1 MKEFNPINYVRGLQ
15 QILTSDKKRIAFLF
29 GAGTSLSKKNENSSN
44 VPAIEEMT
52 RLVIEELSKEE
63 LFASALIEI
72 KEEIPYLTI
81 ETLLSNLE
89 TKKNIIGTGI
99 INGLNKK
106 QYIKIIEGAKIK
118 IIEIVSV
125 HIEVIC
131 DNKVNDQTQT
141 DFAEWVGRATRKYP
155 IEIFTT
161 NYDYLF
167 EMGLESKNIPYYDGF
182 SGSFEPFFNPET
194 VDNLRYL
201 PNDIKLWKIH
211 GSLGWQFNRDGRK
224 VIRSTTSKDDI
235 LIYPSILK
243 YDHSRKQPYVALMD
257 RLSNYL
263 RQDDSVLVVC
273 GYSFGDEHINERIIT
288 AMRSNHSTHVF
299 VLLYDKDWK
308 DGKLT
313 QTFTEDS
320 SLAKLAKD
328 NTQLS
333 VLGSRNAVI
342 GSQYGKW
349 VIPEELGSN
358 ATIILN
364 RFFDE
369 DAYSCLEEPLNQE
382 LQGKEQW
389 NGEGELTI
397 IDFSEFT
404 KFLKTMM
411 SVEQA
416 IYE

>member
-1 MKEFNPINYVRGLQ
+1 
-15 QILTSDKKRIAFLF
+15 
-29 GAGTSLSKKNENSSN
+29 
-44 VPAIEEMT
+44 
-52 RLVIEELSKEE
+52 
-63 LFASALIEI
+63 
-72 KEEIPYLTI
+72 
-81 ETLLSNLE
+81 
-89 TKKNIIGTGI
+89 
-99 INGLNKK
+99 
-106 QYIKIIEGAKIK
+106 
-118 IIEIVSV
+118 
-125 HIEVIC
+125 
-131 DNKVNDQTQT
+131 
-141 DFAEWVGRATRKYP
+141 
-155 IEIFTT
+155 
-161 NYDYLF
+161 
-167 EMGLESKNIPYYDGF
+167 MGLESKNIPYYDGF

-263 RQDDSVLVVC
+263 RQEDSVLVVC

-349 VIPEELGSN
+349 VIPEEPGSN